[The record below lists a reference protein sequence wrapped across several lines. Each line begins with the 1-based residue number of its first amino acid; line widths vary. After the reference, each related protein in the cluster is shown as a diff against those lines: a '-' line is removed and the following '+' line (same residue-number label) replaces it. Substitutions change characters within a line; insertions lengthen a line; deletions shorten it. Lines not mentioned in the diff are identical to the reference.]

1 MNSTN
6 NCSNNISEQCNNTD
20 SLIQTEVS
28 RLDVMQDAYESSPGE
43 NVQVSLNVFDERN
56 SSTIAFLKID
66 YVDYEDNTTK
76 VRTSCINSCNHGFF
90 YNHRVVK

>member
-1 MNSTN
+1 MNSDN
-6 NCSNNISEQCNNTD
+6 NCSNDTNEQCNNTD

-28 RLDVMQDAYESSPGE
+28 RLDIMQDAYESSPGE

-66 YVDYEDNTTK
+66 YVDNEENTTE

-90 YNHRVVK
+90 CNHRVVM